1 MLAGAHSRSTAA
13 HTLRPPPGP
22 KSVVLDMSSP
32 VSRAT
37 IAALCERVQE
47 MLGVR
52 DVHLVTCEV
61 GALTDPDPVAVDALA
76 RMQLTA
82 RRAGGSIRLRHAR
95 ARLRDLLAAI
105 GLCEALPRCSDTVR
119 AGRQVEQREQI
130 GVDEEV
136 DPADPSV

>member
-1 MLAGAHSRSTAA
+1 MLAGNHSRSAAA

-22 KSVVLDMSSP
+22 KSVVLDMSAP

-37 IAALCERVQE
+37 IAGLCGRVRE
-47 MLGVR
+47 MLGIR
-52 DVHLVTCEV
+52 GVHLVTCEV
-61 GALTDPDPVAVDALA
+61 GGLTDPGPVAVDALA

-95 ARLRDLLAAI
+95 ARLRDLLAVI
-105 GLCEALPRCSDTVR
+105 GLCEALPLCGQTVR
-119 AGRQVEQREQI
+119 ARRQVEQREQV

>member
-1 MLAGAHSRSTAA
+1 MLAGTHSRSTAA
-13 HTLRPPPGP
+13 HTLRPPSGP
-22 KSVVLDMSSP
+22 KSVVLDMSSS

-37 IAALCERVQE
+37 IAGLCERVRE
-47 MLGVR
+47 MLGIR
-52 DVHLVTCEV
+52 GVHLVTCEV

-105 GLCEALPRCSDTVR
+105 GLCEALPRCGRTVR
-119 AGRQVEQREQI
+119 AERETEQREQAGI
-130 GVDEEV
+130 DEEV
-136 DPADPSV
+136 DPADPSA